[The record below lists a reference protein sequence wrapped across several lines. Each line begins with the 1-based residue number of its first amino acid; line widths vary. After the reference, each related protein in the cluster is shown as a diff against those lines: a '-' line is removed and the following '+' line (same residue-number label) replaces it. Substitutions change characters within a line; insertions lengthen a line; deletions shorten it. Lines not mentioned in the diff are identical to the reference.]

1 MMGIG
6 SEDNKKVDFIKIAQ
20 FRAQPQIRTLK
31 RAERTERAVVS
42 AATVSLLNL
51 LDI

>member
-6 SEDNKKVDFIKIAQ
+6 SEDNKKVDFVKIS
-20 FRAQPQIRTLK
+20 QPQMRTLK
-31 RAERTERAVVS
+31 RAERNERAVVS

>member
-6 SEDNKKVDFIKIAQ
+6 SEDNKNVDFVKIS
-20 FRAQPQIRTLK
+20 QPQIRTLK
-31 RAERTERAVVS
+31 RAERTEHAVVS
-42 AATVSLLNL
+42 TATVSLLNL